1 MIENREVST
10 LADRYKLDFLTA
22 SILLRRKMASP
33 EKIAY
38 FLEEDERFL
47 HNPFSFPEMEKA
59 VDRVMLA
66 AKKRESVLIIGD
78 RDVDGV
84 TATVLM
90 AEALRMVGIEPGWQV
105 PVGDAEY
112 GMDSETLRKGAE
124 KGVNLVIAVDCG
136 TTDFDEIRLAGEL
149 GLDVLV
155 FDHHMPREDKLP
167 NAYAIVNSKIPGSY
181 PFEGLCAAAIVSKFH
196 WALSLAQTSPQDCC
210 LLIARQ
216 DADEIEIE
224 ALLMRNLVEISR
236 IAVNSA
242 AGEADRSKL
251 RNHIGSRP
259 VFSYNCADQIPLIS
273 AFFNGFN
280 GAEIHILDAAPEIAA
295 AFPALKDLSLAE
307 LEEGSRLAR
316 YSSRKIGPL
325 STLRNLMISRQL
337 HSLRPHLEAWRK
349 GLDLAALG
357 TLADMMPLCDEN
369 RILVRMGINRINQA
383 DGKLR
388 MALRELLI
396 KLRLHEKQ
404 IGTTEIAWQI
414 CPLINAAGRMGQAD
428 IAVRLFFESSP
439 VEISSLASRL
449 IELNRERRALGNRLW
464 EKLLPRAYRSLDDF
478 AGKMLI
484 LADSEIHRGITG
496 IIATRLQKAITPAAV
511 VIAIKGE
518 KASGSI
524 RCRSTMS
531 ALDWLKEASPLLDD
545 FGGHPQAGGFSL
557 PRVRINQLIRI
568 SQKWVSRIESG
579 KAEPIKPDVD
589 VELSHQDISNL
600 RPEGIERLLERLE
613 PYGQGF
619 PPLVFLTR
627 EVKISQTSL
636 IGKPENKHLKFLVSL
651 GSNRWPALWW
661 DGAKNYGSLIKNNAK
676 VDLIYKLDRDSWRG
690 TDSRRLT
697 VLEALPC
704 SS

>member
-1 MIENREVST
+1 MFENSEVST
-10 LADRYKLDFLTA
+10 LVDRYKLDFLTA
-22 SILLRRKMASP
+22 SVLLHRKMASP

-66 AKKRESVLIIGD
+66 AKKNENVLIIGD

-90 AEALRMVGIEPGWQV
+90 AEALKMVGIEPRWQV
-105 PVGDAEY
+105 PVEDAGY
-112 GMDSETLRKGAE
+112 GMDSEELRKGAE

-136 TTDFDEIRLAGEL
+136 ITDFDEIRLAGEL

-155 FDHHMPREDKLP
+155 FDHHMPREGKLP
-167 NAYAIVNSKIPGSY
+167 NAHAIVNPKIPGSY
-181 PFEGLCAAAIVSKFH
+181 PFDGLCAAAIVSKFH
-196 WALSLAQTSPQDCC
+196 WALSVAQVPPQDCC

-224 ALLMRNLVEISR
+224 ALLMHNLLEISR
-236 IAVNSA
+236 ITVSSA
-242 AGEADRSKL
+242 GGETDRSKL
-251 RNHIGSRP
+251 RNHIGSYP
-259 VFSYNCADQIPLIS
+259 VFSYNCANQIPLIS
-273 AFFNGFN
+273 SFFN
-280 GAEIHILDAAPEIAA
+280 GAEFSIIDAAPEIAA
-295 AFPALKDLSLAE
+295 AFPLLKNLSLAE
-307 LEEGSRLAR
+307 LEKSSRLAR
-316 YSSRKIGPL
+316 YSSRNIGSL
-325 STLRNLMISRQL
+325 SILRNLMISKQL
-337 HSLRPHLEAWRK
+337 HSLRPQLEAWRQ
-349 GLDLAALG
+349 GLDLVALG
-357 TLADMMPLCDEN
+357 TLADMMPLWDEN
-369 RILVRMGINRINQA
+369 RILVRMGIRRINQT

-388 MALRELLI
+388 AALRELLI

-414 CPLINAAGRMGQAD
+414 CPLINAAGRMNQAN
-428 IAVRLFFESSP
+428 IAAKLFFENNP
-439 VEISSLASRL
+439 AEISSLASRL
-449 IELNRERRALGNRLW
+449 IGLNRERRTLGNRMW
-464 EKLLPRAYRSLDDF
+464 EKLLPRAYLSLDDF

-484 LADSEIHRGITG
+484 LADSEVHRGITG
-496 IIATRLQKAITPAAV
+496 ILATRLQKAISPAAV

-524 RCRSTMS
+524 RCNSSMN
-531 ALDWLKEASPLLDD
+531 ALDWLKKVSPLLED

-557 PRVRINQLIRI
+557 PSVRINQLIRI

-579 KAEPIKPDVD
+579 KTESIKPDVD
-589 VELSHQDISNL
+589 AELSHRMISSL
-600 RPEGIERLLERLE
+600 RPEGIERLLTRLE

-619 PPLVFLTR
+619 PQLVFLTR
-627 EVKISQTSL
+627 EVKISQASL

-661 DGAKNYGSLIKNNAK
+661 DGAKNYGSLIKNNGK

-690 TDSRRLT
+690 ADSRRLT

-704 SS
+704 RN